1 MPPLSIL
8 SNFTD
13 NCYLN
18 ESLDDSNI
26 LQSSIVNDSTY
37 NHSNDYQYIAYI
49 LQLYLQYE
57 LDYNFFTPLNDD
69 LSKEEELLA
78 RNTSKILVKATSI
91 FKNTNEDKLKTMLS
105 KCTVDGPHLS
115 YNTFCSVLSYL
126 TEMSISGPVSRT
138 TFTYGRL
145 VGIFSF
151 IGIYSKFLLDNDSF
165 EDINTLILYTS
176 KLMAKWINISWK
188 RDKLSWEDF
197 NYKTKLSIK
206 RRNIGYENN
215 KIVTTVT
222 VVVGACAIAV
232 AAIGIYYGIKKTFY

>member
-1 MPPLSIL
+1 MPPLSII

-13 NCYLN
+13 NSYLN

-26 LQSSIVNDSTY
+26 LQSSFVNDSTY

-57 LDYNFFTPLNDD
+57 LNYQFFTPLNDD

-78 RNTSKILVKATSI
+78 RSTSKILVKATSI
-91 FKNTNEDKLKTMLS
+91 FKNRNEDKLKTMLS

-151 IGIYSKFLLDNDSF
+151 IGIYSKFLLDNDCF

-206 RRNIGYENN
+206 SLNIGYENS